1 VTKAS
6 RVPALIEAL
15 GQEIKARRLE
25 LGLTQE
31 DLATDIGIDR
41 PFVSLMEVGKK
52 QPSLSVLF
60 RVALGLDLTLAELVG
75 RVERR
80 YTRQTLET
88 DRASRSSLSG

>member
-1 VTKAS
+1 MTKAS
-6 RVPALIEAL
+6 RIPALVEAL

-41 PFVSLMEVGKK
+41 PFVSLMEVGRK

-60 RVALGLDLTLAELVG
+60 RVALGLDLTLADLAG

-80 YTRQTLET
+80 YSRLTLEAEKGNRI
-88 DRASRSSLSG
+88 RASE